1 MSANMIVGRVD
12 TYGHSG
18 NVENRRTF
26 TDYRQFK
33 RQVLHDLN
41 CGRPIVIVAN
51 KIPGIGVRTPTQW
64 VTEEGGL
71 AVGGVKYESW
81 RIVRFKYGPI
91 IWKRYWLKSWKLLL
105 QERLPCECQ

>member
-1 MSANMIVGRVD
+1 MSAKMIVGRVD

-71 AVGGVKYESW
+71 PVGGAALTSSALSLT
-81 RIVRFKYGPI
+81 R
-91 IWKRYWLKSWKLLL
+91 
-105 QERLPCECQ
+105 